1 MKKNKFYSFTCV
13 SSLLI
18 MLFFMATSCK
28 EKEVKTS
35 LPPKIP
41 VVEVIQKDVPIYQEF
56 IGQVYGKKDI
66 PIRARVEGMLE
77 GIHFREGFMV
87 SRGQLLYTID
97 SLPYKANVNVQ
108 KSKLAEAE
116 THLVKAKND
125 LDRYK
130 PLAEMNAV
138 SKSDLDAKQAQ
149 YDAALSAVE
158 AAKANLHSAL
168 IELGYCRIYSPITG
182 IIGKTL
188 AQVGDFVGRE
198 PNPVILNVVSK
209 TDEVRVTFFLTES
222 DYLNLSRRHRKNIED
237 GVKGESV
244 KKEKMELILSDGTL
258 YNHTG
263 TVDFIDR
270 GVDPE
275 TGTILVQATFPNPDL
290 LLRPGLYARV
300 KAKMRTVKGGLL
312 IPQRCVMEL
321 QGEYSVFVVNDA
333 DEVEPRII
341 KVGAGIGDMLLV
353 TEGLKPGEKVVLE
366 GLQKVGRG
374 MKVTPEITQFKSLTN
389 RQ

>member
-1 MKKNKFYSFTCV
+1 M
-13 SSLLI
+13 
-18 MLFFMATSCK
+18 
-28 EKEVKTS
+28 
-35 LPPKIP
+35 
-41 VVEVIQKDVPIYQEF
+41 
-56 IGQVYGKKDI
+56 
-66 PIRARVEGMLE
+66 
-77 GIHFREGFMV
+77 RE
-87 SRGQLLYTID
+87 D
-97 SLPYKANVNVQ
+97 
-108 KSKLAEAE
+108 
-116 THLVKAKND
+116 
-125 LDRYK
+125 
-130 PLAEMNAV
+130 
-138 SKSDLDAKQAQ
+138 
-149 YDAALSAVE
+149 
-158 AAKANLHSAL
+158 
-168 IELGYCRIYSPITG
+168 
-182 IIGKTL
+182 
-188 AQVGDFVGRE
+188 E